1 MVVNINDIGNEISI
15 NLDKSFVKKYN
26 FDKQVNVVLL
36 EDGIFIKNHKSRD
49 GWGNEF
55 ALMHQNGEDS
65 LLIDDV
71 FLDDILVDDIKL

>member
-36 EDGIFIKNHKSRD
+36 EDSIFIKNHKSID
-49 GWGNEF
+49 GWGKEF
-55 ALMHQNGEDS
+55 AIMHQNSEDS

-71 FLDDILVDDIKL
+71 FLDDILLDDINL